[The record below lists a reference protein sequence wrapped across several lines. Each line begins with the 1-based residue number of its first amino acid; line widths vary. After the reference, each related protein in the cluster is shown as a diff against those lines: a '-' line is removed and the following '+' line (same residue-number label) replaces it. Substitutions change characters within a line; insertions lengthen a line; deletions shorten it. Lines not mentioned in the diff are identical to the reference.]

1 VSIQREIFNALSFAI
16 SKGYQIHPDAFAMLK
31 GLDIDTL
38 KIVQDIVKIKIKHK
52 QSSSIVVEDIKNL
65 INTEGKTT
73 DVNSFS
79 NTILSATTTITDANH
94 ATSSGHS
101 YKVIFD
107 PTPSINSGE
116 GVKGYTALFRSRF
129 EKLLRIIALRPD
141 SKRIIKITSLRSE
154 ERRVG
159 KEC

>member
-1 VSIQREIFNALSFAI
+1 MQREIFNALSFAI

-38 KIVQDIVKIKIKHK
+38 KVVQDIVKIKIKHK
-52 QSSSIVVEDIKNL
+52 QSSSIVVEDIKKL

-94 ATSSGHS
+94 TTSRYS

-107 PTPSINSGE
+107 PTSNINSGE

-141 SKRIIKITSLRSE
+141 S
-154 ERRVG
+154 
-159 KEC
+159 